1 MMTVIIITKGLNPM
15 KACVIKVQ
23 TQHHLDVII
32 GRVRSLGG
40 KYKHYNYVSLDSKSM
55 YTTYQAWAYQGL
67 PVYVWLTSTPCG
79 GLTAYLHN
87 HDCSCEVFCTV
98 QDAVEYLGLDG

>member
-1 MMTVIIITKGLNPM
+1 M
-15 KACVIKVQ
+15 KECVIKVQ

-40 KYKHYNYVSLDSKSM
+40 KYEHYKYTAVDSKTM
-55 YTTYQAWAYQGL
+55 YTTYHGWLSQGL
-67 PVYVWLTSTPCG
+67 PVYVWLTSTDYE

-87 HDCSCEVFCTV
+87 HDCSCEVMLSV
-98 QDAVEYLGLDG
+98 QDAVEYLGLH

>member
-1 MMTVIIITKGLNPM
+1 M
-15 KACVIKVQ
+15 KQCVIQVQ

-40 KYKHYNYVSLDSKSM
+40 KYKHNKYTAVDSKTV
-55 YTTYQAWAYQGL
+55 YTTYHGLLSRGL
-67 PVYVWLTSTPCG
+67 PVYVWLTSTNYD

-87 HDCSCEVFCTV
+87 HDCGCKVFHTV
-98 QDAVEYLGLDG
+98 QDAIEYLGLDG

>member
-1 MMTVIIITKGLNPM
+1 M
-15 KACVIKVQ
+15 KECVIKVQ

-32 GRVRSLGG
+32 GYVRSLGG
-40 KYKHYNYVSLDSKSM
+40 KYEHYEYMGVNSETM
-55 YTTYQAWAYQGL
+55 YTIYQGWVDGNL
-67 PVYVWLTSTPCG
+67 PVYVWLTSTHFD

-87 HDCSCEVFCTV
+87 HNCGCKVFHTV

>member
-1 MMTVIIITKGLNPM
+1 M

-32 GRVRSLGG
+32 GHVRSLGG
-40 KYKHYNYVSLDSKSM
+40 KYKHYKYTAVNSKTM
-55 YTTYQAWAYQGL
+55 YTTYQGWLSQGL
-67 PVYVWLTSTPCG
+67 PVYVWLTSNAYD
-79 GLTAYLHN
+79 GLKAYLHN
-87 HDCSCEVFCTV
+87 HTCGCKVFHTV

>member
-1 MMTVIIITKGLNPM
+1 M

-40 KYKHYNYVSLDSKSM
+40 KYEHYKYTVVNSKTM
-55 YTTYQAWAYQGL
+55 YTTYHGWLSQGL
-67 PVYVWLTSTPCG
+67 PVYIWLTSTHYD

-87 HDCSCEVFCTV
+87 HDCGCEVLVSV
-98 QDAVEYLGLDG
+98 QDAVEYLGLQ

>member
-1 MMTVIIITKGLNPM
+1 M
-15 KACVIKVQ
+15 KECAIRVQ

-40 KYKHYNYVSLDSKSM
+40 KYDHYNYSAVNSKDM
-55 YTTYQAWAYQGL
+55 YTTYQAWSDGDL
-67 PVYVWLTSTPCG
+67 PVYIWLTNTHYD

-87 HDCSCEVFCTV
+87 HNCGCEVMVSV
-98 QDAVEYLGLDG
+98 QDAVEYLGLGEV

>member
-1 MMTVIIITKGLNPM
+1 M
-15 KACVIKVQ
+15 KQCVIQVQ

-40 KYKHYNYVSLDSKSM
+40 KYEHYKYTAVDSKTM
-55 YTTYQAWAYQGL
+55 YTTYQGWLSQDL
-67 PVYVWLTSTPCG
+67 PVYVWLTSTNYD

-87 HDCSCEVFCTV
+87 HDCSCEVMLSV
-98 QDAVEYLGLDG
+98 QDAIEYLGLDG